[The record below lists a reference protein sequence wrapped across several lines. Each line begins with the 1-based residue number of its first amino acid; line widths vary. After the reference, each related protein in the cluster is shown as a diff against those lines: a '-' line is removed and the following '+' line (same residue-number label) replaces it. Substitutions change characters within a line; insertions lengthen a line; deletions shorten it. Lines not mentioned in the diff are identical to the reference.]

1 MNGGGILST
10 GTMIGA
16 VDTGIAVVS
25 VTASSLELNALDDT
39 LVVLLI
45 TLIVKSLIFKF

>member
-1 MNGGGILST
+1 MST